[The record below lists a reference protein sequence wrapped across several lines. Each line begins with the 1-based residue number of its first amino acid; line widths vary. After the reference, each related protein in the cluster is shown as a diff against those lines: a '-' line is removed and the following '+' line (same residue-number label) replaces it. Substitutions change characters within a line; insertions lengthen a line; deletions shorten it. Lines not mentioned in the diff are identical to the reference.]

1 MSYSLLTTFGAAFL
15 AASLAGC
22 NNASVNSNEKNISE
36 TDVID
41 TYANIALA
49 TFEDS
54 LTEAEVLHTSIET
67 LIATPTETN
76 LNAAKL
82 AWLAS
87 RVPYQQSEAYRFGN
101 PVVDAWEGK
110 VNAWPLDE
118 GLIDYVDVSYGTA
131 SDDNDLYL
139 ANVINSEEININGSM
154 VDVTNIT
161 PDLIANT
168 LHEADEV
175 ESNVASGYHA
185 IEFLLWGQD
194 LNGTN
199 PGAGARPAT
208 DYDVNDC

>member
-87 RVPYQQSEAYRFGN
+87 RVPYQQSEA
-101 PVVDAWEGK
+101 
-110 VNAWPLDE
+110 
-118 GLIDYVDVSYGTA
+118 
-131 SDDNDLYL
+131 
-139 ANVINSEEININGSM
+139 
-154 VDVTNIT
+154 
-161 PDLIANT
+161 
-168 LHEADEV
+168 
-175 ESNVASGYHA
+175 
-185 IEFLLWGQD
+185 
-194 LNGTN
+194 
-199 PGAGARPAT
+199 
-208 DYDVNDC
+208 